1 MNFIVKLAINV
12 AAIIGLSYLLPLAGI
27 GISVESTV
35 DAIKLALVL
44 VILNT
49 FVKPILKFFS
59 FPITCMTMG
68 LFSLVISA
76 AIIKLADYFLVGFN
90 TFGTLN
96 GWLAA
101 LVFGLSF
108 SFISTTVEKLILSED

>member
-1 MNFIVKLAINV
+1 MNLIVKFAINV
-12 AAIIGLSYLLPLAGI
+12 AAIIALAYILPMLNI
-27 GISVESTV
+27 GVSVASTV
-35 DAIKLALVL
+35 DAIKLAVVL
-44 VILNT
+44 AVLNT
-49 FVKPILKFFS
+49 FVKPVLKFFS
-59 FPITCMTMG
+59 LPITCLTMG

-76 AIIKLADYFLVGFN
+76 AIIKIADYFLDGFS

-101 LVFGLSF
+101 LIFGLGY

>member
-108 SFISTTVEKLILSED
+108 SFISTTVEKLILNED